1 MILHT
6 QKRIMHVSPHIAIKD
21 LPLNITIAIMVRVP
35 AGAPPVS
42 NLQAKLI
49 KDLS

>member
-1 MILHT
+1 MVLHT
-6 QKRIMHVSPHIAIKD
+6 QKRILHVSPHIAIKD
-21 LPLNITIAIMVRVP
+21 LPLNSNNNNGESSR
-35 AGAPPVS
+35 APPVS